1 MALSDEKIQELAR
14 EATGRAASGDFA
26 GAEPLFAEIA
36 EARPNAG
43 PALHLLGQ
51 VRLKLG
57 RFAEAREPL
66 ERAATF
72 LPRDPT
78 VHTNVAGCLTQLGD
92 FSRALQAI
100 EHADRLKPN
109 DPVIVY
115 NKGRA
120 LQALGRTGEA
130 EDSYGE
136 ALSRDHRLLPAL
148 SARAELLAERGDWM
162 GALNDL
168 DTALTSLPN
177 DARLRMR
184 RASLLLQQGDWLRGL
199 GEHEARLEI
208 RDARHWRSPLPHW
221 DGQPL
226 GTGHLLLYPE
236 QADIGGP
243 EALRD
248 TLMLMRAINELEA
261 RDISAVVQCA
271 AGFDLLVGAT
281 ASGAFDRSR
290 TAWRGSEQGFAAG
303 AALRSLPHLLGWA
316 LDSVP
321 PPTLIPTFAY
331 ELSAIEAKR
340 VEDPRPPRRGLRR
353 VPRAHIDFEPGQANP
368 PNPRLRIG
376 WLCDEH
382 SHLHDIE
389 TTFAAY
395 LERFDAETAL
405 GSADGSGLRL
415 MARNLY
421 RCDLV
426 VGEDTWPTHLAALMG
441 VPVLMLL
448 PRPSTNTGADWLWG
462 LRAGATRWYPTMEL
476 LREDDAGWRTAT
488 LRLKALLDQAHAVG
502 NWRDAPAMRWE
513 PGQP

>member
-1 MALSDEKIQELAR
+1 MALSDEQLQDLAR
-14 EATGRAASGDFA
+14 DASGRAASGDFA

-36 EARPNAG
+36 AARPNAG
-43 PALHLLGQ
+43 PALHILGQ

-66 ERAATF
+66 ERAASF
-72 LPRDPT
+72 LPRDHT

-92 FSRALQAI
+92 FARALQAI
-100 EHADRLKPN
+100 EHADRLKPH

-120 LQALGRTGEA
+120 LQALGRTAEA
-130 EDSYGE
+130 EDAYDQ
-136 ALSRDHRLLPAL
+136 ALSHNHRLVPAL
-148 SARAELLAERGDWM
+148 SARAELLAGRGDWM

-168 DTALTSLPN
+168 DTALTTLPS
-177 DARLRMR
+177 DARLRTR
-184 RASLLLQQGDWLRGL
+184 RAGLLLQQGDWLRGL
-199 GEHEARLEI
+199 GEHEARLESG
-208 RDARHWRSPLPHW
+208 DARHWRSPLPHW
-221 DGQPL
+221 DGHSL

-248 TLMLMRAINELEA
+248 TLMLMRGIDQLEA
-261 RDISAVVQCA
+261 RDVSAVIQCA

-290 TAWRGSEQGFAAG
+290 IVWRGSEQGFAAG
-303 AALRSLPHLLGWA
+303 AALRSLPHLLDWT
-316 LDSVP
+316 LDTVP
-321 PPTLIPTFAY
+321 PPILIPTFAY
-331 ELSAIEAKR
+331 ESTGG
-340 VEDPRPPRRGLRR
+340 EDARPPRRGLRR

-376 WLCDEH
+376 WLCGEH
-382 SHLHDIE
+382 DHLKAIE

-395 LERFDAETAL
+395 LERFDAEAAL
-405 GSADGSGLRL
+405 GAADGSGLRL
-415 MARNLY
+415 MAQTLY

-426 VGEDTWPTHLAALMG
+426 VGEDTWPTHLAALLG

-448 PRPSTNTGADWLWG
+448 PQQADWLWG
-462 LRAGATRWYPTMEL
+462 PRAGATRWYPTMEL
-476 LREDDAGWRTAT
+476 LREDEAGWRTAMV
-488 LRLKALLDQAHAVG
+488 RLKTLLDQAHGVES
-502 NWRDAPAMRWE
+502 WRDAPALRWE
-513 PGQP
+513 PGQV